1 MLKPLSLAGVLAG
14 ATIIVELIA
23 WFGAPVW
30 RVLAVL
36 GLAVAAYFLTE
47 RRDADA
53 EDEEIA
59 TQQERDA
66 NQAELDALRNRLS
79 TEGQALAQPSL
90 AEMARIGDLLHE
102 ATGKLL
108 SSFSNINAHIQAQR
122 DHAIAILDAM
132 QGKGDQGGIN
142 FNAFVAE
149 TSQTLESFVDNIVGT
164 SKTAVG
170 LVETMDTIN
179 SQVSSVLNILGEIE
193 SISKQTNLLAL
204 NAAIEAARAGEA
216 GRGFAVVADEVR
228 ALSQR
233 TNQFS
238 SEIRSHMD
246 GVHDSL
252 RHAQSDIQAV
262 ASMDMNFALQ
272 SKQRV
277 QDTMVKLEKVNQ
289 GTGSIAMAIDGHAE
303 QVAHEVNNAVTAL
316 QFQDVTSQILEQ
328 VRVRVEQLR
337 DLMMALPVPSG
348 TATGAASA
356 STAVGNVAG
365 SRDAT
370 VAQKNMQSGDI
381 ELF

>member
-1 MLKPLSLAGVLAG
+1 VKSFALAGVIAG
-14 ATIIVELIA
+14 TAIVVSLVA
-23 WFGAPVW
+23 WFSDPVW
-30 RVLAVL
+30 RILAIIGFAVL
-36 GLAVAAYFLTE
+36 FFFLARPRAPAPEDVASRL
-47 RRDADA
+47 DS
-53 EDEEIA
+53 
-59 TQQERDA
+59 DA
-66 NQAELDALRNRLS
+66 NREALDALRGTLVREEQQLI
-79 TEGQALAQPSL
+79 QPTL
-90 AEMARIGDLLHE
+90 AEMARVGSLLQE
-102 ATGKLL
+102 AIGKLL

-122 DHAIAILDAM
+122 DHAISILDSM
-132 QGKGDQGGIN
+132 QGKGGHDEIN
-142 FNAFVAE
+142 FNKFVLE

-179 SQVSSVLNILGEIE
+179 TQVSSVLNILGEIE

-238 SEIRSHMD
+238 SEIRTHMD

-252 RHAQSDIQAV
+252 MHAQNDIQAV

-272 SKQRV
+272 SKKRV
-277 QDTMVKLEKVNQ
+277 QDTMVQLEKVNHD
-289 GTGSIAMAIDGHAE
+289 TGSIAMEIDGHAQ
-303 QVAHEVNNAVTAL
+303 QVAFEVNNAVTAL
-316 QFQDVTSQILEQ
+316 QFQDVTSQILDQ
-328 VRVRVEQLR
+328 VRARVESLSG
-337 DLMMALPVPSG
+337 LMLGQPVSGRPAAPAREPVMAAVV
-348 TATGAASA
+348 ASPQR
-356 STAVGNVAG
+356 SE
-365 SRDAT
+365 S

>member
-1 MLKPLSLAGVLAG
+1 MKPLSLAGVLAG
-14 ATIIVELIA
+14 ASIIVGLTA

-36 GLAVAAYFLTE
+36 GLAVTAYFLAQ
-47 RRDADA
+47 RRGP

-59 TQQERDA
+59 VQQERDA

-90 AEMARIGDLLHE
+90 TEMARVGDLLHE

-179 SQVSSVLNILGEIE
+179 TQVSSVLNILGEIE

-337 DLMMALPVPSG
+337 DLMMDLPVPSG

>member
-1 MLKPLSLAGVLAG
+1 MKPLSLAGVLAG
-14 ATIIVELIA
+14 ASIIVGLTA

-36 GLAVAAYFLTE
+36 GLAVTAYFLAQ
-47 RRDADA
+47 RRGP

-59 TQQERDA
+59 VQQERDA

-90 AEMARIGDLLHE
+90 TEMARVGDLLHE

-179 SQVSSVLNILGEIE
+179 TQVSSVLNILGEIE

-328 VRVRVEQLR
+328 VRVGVEQLR
-337 DLMMALPVPSG
+337 DLMMDLPVPSG

>member
-132 QGKGDQGGIN
+132 QGKGDDGGIN
-142 FNAFVAE
+142 FNVFVAE

-337 DLMMALPVPSG
+337 DLMMGLPVSSG
-348 TATGAASA
+348 TATRAASA

-365 SRDAT
+365 ARDTT

>member
-1 MLKPLSLAGVLAG
+1 MKPLSLAGVLAG
-14 ATIIVELIA
+14 ATIIVGLIA

-36 GLAVAAYFLTE
+36 GLAVAAYFLA
-47 RRDADA
+47 RRRGP

-59 TQQERDA
+59 VQQERDA
-66 NQAELDALRNRLS
+66 NQTELDALRNRLS

-90 AEMARIGDLLHE
+90 TEMARVGDLLHE

-122 DHAIAILDAM
+122 DHAIAILDAI
-132 QGKGDQGGIN
+132 QGKGDQRGIN

-179 SQVSSVLNILGEIE
+179 TQVSSVLNILGEIE

-337 DLMMALPVPSG
+337 DLMMGLPVSSG
-348 TATGAASA
+348 TAPGAASA
-356 STAVGNVAG
+356 STAVGNVAV